1 MSDPNNNNKR
11 GGSFVGFLA
20 FLVTM
25 FAALLYLVAMS
36 LSFFDIDIK
45 IIDTLQSVAS
55 VIMICIVSITGWRFV
70 KTRNAVWKTIY
81 ILVLLAVVASVV
93 IPVALQFIPA
103 ESAQGA

>member
-1 MSDPNNNNKR
+1 MGDNNGK

-25 FAALLYLVAMS
+25 FAAILYLVAMA
-36 LSFFDIDIK
+36 LSFFEIDVK

-55 VIMICIVSITGWRFV
+55 VIMICIVSVTGWRFV
-70 KTRNAVWKTIY
+70 KTKSTPWKLVY

-103 ESAQGA
+103 E